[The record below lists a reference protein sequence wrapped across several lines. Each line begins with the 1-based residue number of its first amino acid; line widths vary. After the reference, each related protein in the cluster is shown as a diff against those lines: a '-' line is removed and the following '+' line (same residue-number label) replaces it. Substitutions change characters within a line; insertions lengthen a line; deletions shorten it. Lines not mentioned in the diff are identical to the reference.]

1 MICINMA
8 GQYPRILN
16 ILKINRKIYNISK
29 LKYPV
34 NNYPV
39 NNNYSK
45 NSFTTK
51 YLINKYNYKHKETV
65 LKNRSLI
72 LK

>member
-1 MICINMA
+1 MA

-16 ILKINRKIYNISK
+16 ILKINRKIYNTSK
-29 LKYPV
+29 HK
-34 NNYPV
+34 YPV
-39 NNNYSK
+39 NNNYYK

-51 YLINKYNYKHKETV
+51 YLMNKYKNAYYTPKETI
-65 LKNRSLI
+65 LKNRSLF

>member
-1 MICINMA
+1 MICKIMA

-29 LKYPV
+29 H
-34 NNYPV
+34 NYKV
-39 NNNYSK
+39 NNNYYK

-51 YLINKYNYKHKETV
+51 YLINKYNRGYYTPTETI
-65 LKNRSLI
+65 LKNRKLF

>member
-1 MICINMA
+1 MICNIMA

-16 ILKINRKIYNISK
+16 ILKINRKIYNTSK
-29 LKYPV
+29 LKYPI
-34 NNYPV
+34 
-39 NNNYSK
+39 NNNYYK

-51 YLINKYNYKHKETV
+51 YLINKYSNLYYKHKETV
-65 LKNRSLI
+65 LKNRSLY

>member
-34 NNYPV
+34 NN
-39 NNNYSK
+39 NYYK

-51 YLINKYNYKHKETV
+51 YLMNKYNSGYYTPTEIII
-65 LKNRSLI
+65 KNRSLI